1 MSAEATEQP
10 GEESNDPKAKESFRK
25 YASKY
30 RQARDANEPLVGSLL
45 VHGPGFFDEYLNR
58 TKASTVL
65 IHALIFFILSGLLS
79 NMGSVLLTSMN
90 NTNIVMADGGA
101 SGVYNS
107 GSVFWIRMTA
117 GSASLSKAVGGL
129 LAVWAV
135 GRLIADAIKEGAKL

>member
-1 MSAEATEQP
+1 MSGENIEQP
-10 GEESNDPKAKESFRK
+10 SDGSNTPKPGESFRK
-25 YASKY
+25 HASKY
-30 RQARDANEPLVGSLL
+30 RQARDANEPLLGSLL
-45 VHGPGFFDEYLNR
+45 VHGSGFFDEYLNR

-65 IHALIFFILSGLLS
+65 IHALLFFILSGLLS

-117 GSASLSKAVGGL
+117 GSASLSKAIGGL
-129 LAVWAV
+129 LAIWAI
-135 GRLIADAIKEGAKL
+135 GRLIADAIKDGVKS